1 MSLNNSSNWNGG
13 NKEENNQSGQNAGS
27 QNTNAQGLVGL
38 FQQTSM
44 TSDNRNLKDVTDVRE
59 QIIEF
64 YKTQK
69 SSTTSQL
76 QQQII
81 PEVEAMTAT
90 ISPQL
95 PGLCFYRE
103 IQGQMYVMGVL
114 FSNNNL
120 AISTEQINVAGF
132 GGNGSQ
138 RVSIPL
144 TPADYANGQVIE
156 GIRNHYR
163 SVASARQINTVNI
176 INVVVADLE
185 MYTHAEIVDAANR
198 IDTIANWLT
207 REWEEA
213 ILVKAAEQAT
223 AAQIS
228 LPSPFKENKPFGN
241 NNAAEARVNVVSGR
255 LNTARQ
261 LSPANMEVIVSTMNP
276 NSNSQSQNSKE
287 IARIKATVSLKGVS
301 FQEHQQALMANQ
313 NAQQN
318 FMQMMGL
325 GGSVYPNGY
334 RPLRPVITLDQVQ
347 SGEQMNY
354 NGGLAPY
361 FFGLFA
367 LMCTNNNYV
376 FAEALRR
383 VSVGARGNLSDLE
396 VRINQLL
403 QGSGVPNPQNRI
415 QLTDKTISDTD
426 VVNQWIRQNVAPHA
440 TFQTNLVLRGVNG
453 SVNNFL
459 LRLAGGAGR
468 GEAINTVVNCLD
480 AISNGAASTL
490 IARNHTSGKGWTK
503 DKPILHRTAEIA
515 INGLATY
522 GDKQL
527 NTLEIDEM
535 LLGHVKGKNGINA
548 IADFLRVQYGTDNE
562 EFKSRAQKLRI
573 QLNESLFD
581 GAVHI
586 NNFSQVH
593 IWDPLFMQLLGECMA
608 DIGAMNVAN
617 NLGSFRT
624 TNLVY
629 APGAGLATYASAGSN
644 GNVGGMM
651 ASGFFNGVPFA

>member
-13 NKEENNQSGQNAGS
+13 NKEENNQSGQNAS
-27 QNTNAQGLVGL
+27 AQSNSVGLVGL

-163 SVASARQINTVNI
+163 SVAQARQISTVNI

-185 MYTHAEIVDAANR
+185 MYTHAEIIDAANR

-223 AAQIS
+223 NAGIS
-228 LPSPFKENKPFGN
+228 LPSPFKDGKPFGN
-241 NNAAEARVNVVSGR
+241 NAAAEARVNVVSGR

-301 FQEHQQALMANQ
+301 FQEHQQALMASQ
-313 NAQQN
+313 GMQQN

-325 GGSVYPNGY
+325 GGSVYPNAY

-403 QGSGVPNPQNRI
+403 QGSGVPSPQNRI

-459 LRLAGGAGR
+459 LRLASGANR
-468 GEAINTVVNCLD
+468 TEAVNVVINCLD
-480 AISNGAASTL
+480 AISNGKASAL
-490 IARNHTSGKGWTK
+490 IAQNAQTGKGWTK
-503 DKPILHRTAEIA
+503 EKTILHRTPEIA
-515 INGLATY
+515 VNGLATY

-608 DIGAMNVAN
+608 DVGAMNVAN

-629 APGAGLATYASAGSN
+629 APGAGLATFASAGNN
-644 GNVGGMM
+644 GNVGGVMG
-651 ASGFFNGVPFA
+651 SGFFTGVPFA